1 MLQIPHLN
9 FDVLTDSVWHCR
21 GVADAIAMRLLQSN
35 RSLHHKL
42 LPKAPVAKL
51 VFNILEQLRAESLA
65 GQGMRGVTK
74 NLNHA
79 FDQWSMQCRGNG
91 LLENELGLIVF
102 AITQIVRSHL
112 IDRRMDDEV
121 NGIIESVRFQLAPIV
136 GTDLVSLKKYR
147 KDQKKYSRYALSI
160 ADAINEIAKSMGEE
174 IMDQHL
180 AALRSRNLLPAVV
193 EQDDSDDELGESG
206 DRSHGRDEPEGN
218 DYQVYCRNYDKL
230 VIGSNLYRR
239 EQRIELRTKLDKMI
253 AAQAISVPGLAQR
266 LKNLFAIEQ
275 RSGWHD
281 GEEEGYIDGRRL
293 GQIVS
298 RPGYS
303 RVFKQ
308 EKLAPYCDTVV
319 SFLIDNSGSMK
330 RQRFEA
336 VAILVDVFC
345 RALELAGVTTEI
357 LGFTTCGWTGGESI
371 KTWRKNGSPENPG
384 RLNDRMHIVY
394 KDANTSWRRA
404 RYSISSLMNPVHFK
418 EGLDGEALQWAYQR
432 LGNRVESRK
441 CLVMISDGAP
451 MDSATSNYNDEYY
464 LERHLKN
471 VVLSIER
478 GSTVELK
485 SIGIGLDMEEF
496 FSQAIT
502 LDLTGTLGNRAF
514 SALELLFSRTGLPK

>member
-1 MLQIPHLN
+1 
-9 FDVLTDSVWHCR
+9 
-21 GVADAIAMRLLQSN
+21 
-35 RSLHHKL
+35 
-42 LPKAPVAKL
+42 
-51 VFNILEQLRAESLA
+51 
-65 GQGMRGVTK
+65 
-74 NLNHA
+74 
-79 FDQWSMQCRGNG
+79 MQCQANG
-91 LLENELGLIVF
+91 LLENELGLLIF
-102 AITQIVRSHL
+102 TITQIARSHL
-112 IDRRMDDEV
+112 IDYRMDDEV
-121 NGIIESVRFQLAPIV
+121 SGIIESVRFRLAPVI
-136 GTDLVSLKKYR
+136 GTDLQSLNKFR
-147 KDQKKYSRYALSI
+147 KDQRKYSRYALSI
-160 ADAINEIAKSMGEE
+160 ADGIDGIAKSLGEE
-174 IMDQHL
+174 FLDQHL
-180 AALRSRNLLPAVV
+180 AALRSRNLLPTVV
-193 EQDDSDDELGESG
+193 EQDEVNDALSESG
-206 DRSHGRDEPEGN
+206 NRSDGRDNPDGKE
-218 DYQVYCRNYDKL
+218 YHVYCNNYDKL
-230 VIGSNLYRR
+230 VVGSDLYRR
-239 EQRIELRTKLDKMI
+239 EQRIDLRSKLDKMI
-253 AAQAISVPGLAQR
+253 TAQAISVPRLAQR

-298 RPGYS
+298 RPGYI

-345 RALELAGVTTEI
+345 RALELAGVTTEV

-371 KTWRKNGSPENPG
+371 KTWRSNGSPENPG
-384 RLNDRMHIVY
+384 RLNDRLHIVY
-394 KDANTSWRRA
+394 KDADTSWRRA

-418 EGLDGEALQWAYQR
+418 EGLDGEALQWANRR
-432 LGNRVESRK
+432 LENRVESRK

-451 MDSATSNYNDEYY
+451 MDSATSNYNDEFY

-471 VVLSIER
+471 VVSSIER
-478 GSTVELK
+478 GGAVELK

-514 SALELLFSRTGLPK
+514 SALELLFSRTG